1 MPKVFRNSTNRS
13 YEDIVPRDEPIPK
26 TSWGQ
31 AVIKVKAVSLNYRDL
46 VMSGSANPLGAKKD
60 LVPLSDASGVIVEVG
75 EGVEDVQVGDH
86 VVAVFDQ
93 SFLYGQRK
101 DWTHSYGGAI
111 DEFLREYADV
121 PASSLVK
128 IPKDSPLTWAQ
139 WACLPCAGVTAWNA
153 LYGLVPLRS
162 AQTVLLE
169 GTGGVSIIGVLLAKA
184 AGARIIIT
192 SSSDEKLKIVKENGI
207 HHEQM
212 PNIIMQAVMQACV
225 LRGIYV
231 GPKTML
237 EDLVEVVSAHNRPMP
252 VSDTF
257 EFTQEGVLAAFRHL
271 KDGKHIGKI
280 CIDVDRKSNDV

>member
-1 MPKVFRNSTNRS
+1 MGTIQQSIS
-13 YEDIVPRDEPIPK
+13 CAK
-26 TSWGQ
+26 TG
-31 AVIKVKAVSLNYRDL
+31 
-46 VMSGSANPLGAKKD
+46 
-60 LVPLSDASGVIVEVG
+60 SGV
-75 EGVEDVQVGDH
+75 
-86 VVAVFDQ
+86 VA
-93 SFLYGQRK
+93 L
-101 DWTHSYGGAI
+101 
-111 DEFLREYADV
+111 
-121 PASSLVK
+121 
-128 IPKDSPLTWAQ
+128 
-139 WACLPCAGVTAWNA
+139 
-153 LYGLVPLRS
+153 
-162 AQTVLLE
+162 
-169 GTGGVSIIGVLLAKA
+169 IGVL
-184 AGARIIIT
+184 
-192 SSSDEKLKIVKENGI
+192 SGI